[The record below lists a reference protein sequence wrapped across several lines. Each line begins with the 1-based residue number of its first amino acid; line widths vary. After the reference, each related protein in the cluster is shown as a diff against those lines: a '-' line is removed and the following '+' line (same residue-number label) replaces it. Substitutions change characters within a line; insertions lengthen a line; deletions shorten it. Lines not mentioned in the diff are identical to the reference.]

1 MEKNLK
7 AFLILLIIASCATPL
22 DDGEL
27 FDFPE
32 LELDF
37 RPEIFEDLDRPM
49 PPDNLWK
56 NGGCIFKDSSWQCF
70 ADNTKEER
78 RKQRQVCSPFI
89 GEDSWFWCMENT
101 SERKNKTTSKDK
113 HTRA

>member
-22 DDGEL
+22 DNEV

-37 RPEIFEDLDRPM
+37 LPEIFEDLERPI

-56 NGGCIFKDSSWQCF
+56 NGGCMFKDGDWQCF
-70 ADNTKEER
+70 ADNRKEEQ
-78 RKQRQVCSPFI
+78 RKQRQLCSPFI
-89 GEDSWFWCMENT
+89 GEDSWFWCMENIG
-101 SERKNKTTSKDK
+101 ERKNKTTSKTE
-113 HTRA
+113 HIRA